1 MNDRDNFESEKLRAA
16 RKAELEP
23 LVSGGIRDTGLR
35 REHANASG
43 LRPSFKTRG
52 EFSSRRFLNP
62 AEAAEFLGG
71 LNVRTVVRWAREGY
85 IPAIPIGEGKR
96 RLWRFNAQ
104 DLEDWMLSRR
114 TGTLLPAADAST
126 GGF

>member
-1 MNDRDNFESEKLRAA
+1 MPSAA
-16 RKAELEP
+16 RQLQHEP
-23 LVSGGIRDTGLR
+23 RLFRDGVCCDRLQTLPHDGCRTRQLAH
-35 REHANASG
+35 HANDVQ
-43 LRPSFKTRG
+43 
-52 EFSSRRFLNP
+52 EMRRFLSP
-62 AEAAEFLGG
+62 AEAADFLGG

-96 RLWRFNAQ
+96 RLWRFNAR

-114 TGTLLPAADAST
+114 TGTLPTAADAPT